1 MPRISF
7 LLILA
12 TLPIILICF
21 YIYSKDKNKEPIKLL
36 LKLFFFGIL
45 SCILVVCITELIYIF
60 IPFMN
65 KNINQMGFIEILF
78 YSFIIV
84 ALVEEFCKWLM
95 VYKIGYNNK
104 EFDEVYDIIVYSV
117 FVSLGFAFLENLL
130 YVLLNNS
137 ISVGIARGLLSVPGH
152 ACDAI
157 FMGYY
162 LSLAKR
168 YRKNNDR
175 QNEKKNINKS
185 IFIPVLLHGIYDFC
199 IFSGQ
204 NIFIIIFFVFIINL
218 YIISI
223 KRLKQTA
230 NITTKLFYKNNFC
243 PNCGAKIQGNFCSN
257 CGLRQE

>member
-1 MPRISF
+1 MSRISMLF
-7 LLILA
+7 LLA
-12 TLPIILICF
+12 TLPIILICL
-21 YIYSKDKNKEPIKLL
+21 YIYNKDKNKEPAKLL

-45 SCILVVCITELIYIF
+45 SCILVVCVIELIFVF
-60 IPFMN
+60 IPSIN
-65 KNINQMGFIEILF
+65 KDMNQMNFIEILI

-137 ISVGIARGLLSVPGH
+137 VSVGILRGLLSVPGH

-162 LSLAKR
+162 LSIAKR
-168 YRKNNDR
+168 YRKNNDK
-175 QNEKKNINKS
+175 QNEKKNIYKS
-185 IFIPVLLHGIYDFC
+185 ILIPALLHGIYDFC

-204 NIFIIIFFVFIINL
+204 NIFIIIFFVFVINL

-223 KRLKQTA
+223 RKLKETA
-230 NITTKLFYKNNFC
+230 SITTKISYKNNFC
-243 PNCGAKIQGNFCSN
+243 PNCGTKIQGNFCSN